1 MGLEQ
6 TVRNA
11 AEKVS
16 ELRLAGIDPYPEKT
30 PDHVNIRTVV
40 ESFEAGTLDGE
51 VGVVGRLSAKRGHGK
66 LSFGDLEDSTGKI
79 QLYLRL
85 DVIGQ
90 EGLDL
95 FRELDLGDWVWAS
108 GVVVR
113 TKRGEISVSV
123 TKLMLIAKILRPYP
137 DKWKGLKDQESRYRQ
152 RHVDLMINP
161 TTRKI
166 FAKRAETI
174 GSLRRTL
181 QRRGFLEVETPI
193 LQPIYGGA
201 AARPFETYH
210 HVHDRH
216 LYLRIA
222 VELYLKKLLVG
233 GLERVYEIGRC
244 FRNEGMDRLH
254 NPEFT
259 LLEAYQAFTD
269 MYGMMELAEDLLRSA
284 TDDACGT
291 TTITY
296 QGTTIDLGMPF
307 QQASM
312 DELLLEHAGV
322 GVFSADENVLLD
334 ACTRAGLEEIP
345 PKPSRSWLIDKLFSL
360 AVEPRLMQPTFVVG
374 QPVGMSPLAR
384 ASSNDKRLASRFEL
398 FVAGRE
404 IVNAYSELNDPLEQR
419 DRLERQRE
427 VTEGDDRHP
436 VDESFLTA
444 LEYGMPPAGGLG
456 LGVDRLVMLLT
467 DMASIQDV
475 LLFPQM
481 RPIVNNA
488 DQPARSL
495 EAE

>member
-6 TVRNA
+6 TVQNA
-11 AEKVS
+11 AEKVN

-30 PDHVNIRTVV
+30 PEHLSIRTVL

-66 LSFGDLEDSTGKI
+66 VSFGDLEDSTGKI

-85 DVIGQ
+85 DVLGQ

-95 FRELDLGDWVWAS
+95 FGKLDLGDWVWAS

-113 TKRGEISVSV
+113 TKRGEVSVSV
-123 TKLMLIAKILRPYP
+123 TKLVLIAKILRPFP

-152 RHVDLMINP
+152 RYVDLMINP
-161 TTRKI
+161 NTKEV
-166 FAKRAETI
+166 FAKRAKII
-174 GSLRRTL
+174 GSLRHTL
-181 QRRGFLEVETPI
+181 HSRGFLEVETPM

-210 HVHDRH
+210 HVHERQ

-222 VELYLKKLLVG
+222 VELSLKKLLVG
-233 GLERVYEIGRC
+233 GMERVYEIGRC

-269 MYGMMELAEDLLRSA
+269 MHGMMELAEELIRSA
-284 TDDACGT
+284 AHEACGT
-291 TTITY
+291 TMITY
-296 QGTTIDLGMPF
+296 QGAEIDFRGPF
-307 QQASM
+307 QHETM
-312 DELLLEHAGV
+312 GELLLEHAG
-322 GVFSADENVLLD
+322 FDALSADEDILLD
-334 ACTRAGLEEIP
+334 ACKRAGLEETP
-345 PKPSRSWLIDKLFSL
+345 PKPTRVWLLDKLFSL
-360 AVEPRLMQPTFVVG
+360 CVEPRLVQPTFVVG
-374 QPVGMSPLAR
+374 QPIEMSPLAR
-384 ASSNDKRLASRFEL
+384 MSTKNRRLASRFEL
-398 FVAGRE
+398 FAAGRE

-419 DRLERQRE
+419 DRLEQQRQ
-427 VTEGDDRHP
+427 VVPGDDRHP

-467 DMASIQDV
+467 DMPSIQDV

-481 RPIVNNA
+481 RPIVK
-488 DQPARSL
+488 DTDHTARSL